1 MVELLQRTT
10 SNGHGCWPADYRLKY
25 STEIHTV
32 PLFINGDGWL
42 QNEYYKHNAQNG
54 FFIIETKHVEI

>member
-1 MVELLQRTT
+1 MNGIRWLSSYKGLHLMATDAGLQTT
-10 SNGHGCWPADYRLKY
+10 GS
-25 STEIHTV
+25 STV